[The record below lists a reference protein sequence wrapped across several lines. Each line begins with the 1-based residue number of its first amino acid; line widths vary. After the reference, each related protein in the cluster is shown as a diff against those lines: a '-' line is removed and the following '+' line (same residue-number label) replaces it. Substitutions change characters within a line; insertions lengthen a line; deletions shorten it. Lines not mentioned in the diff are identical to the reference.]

1 MWGDKMDKIVKIN
14 YERWL
19 NSPRVSNEDKETL
32 RKMSEI
38 ERSDAFF
45 KDLEFGTAGLR
56 GVLGPGTN
64 RMNEHVVKKATVAFG
79 LYIKEKFKDGTKKGV
94 ALSHDNRH
102 HSRDF
107 TLEAS
112 KILNDMGID
121 TYIFDSLRPTPEL
134 SYAVRYQG
142 CVGGIMITA
151 SHNPKEYNGYKV
163 YDETGCQIVPLKIA
177 RLIEIIGELPDELSI
192 AVPSVEEKG
201 VEHTFA
207 KDVDDTYVKLVE
219 GIQINPD
226 LNKKNF
232 KIVYTPN
239 HGTSYVNAMRVF
251 KDLGYEVYPV
261 LSQCDP
267 DPDFSGTLSPNPE
280 DPRSFIEPIKLAKKI
295 DADLICMTDPD
306 GDRVGLATKLSN
318 GEYRLLTGNESAAIL
333 LDYILSERKK
343 RGDLPKDG
351 VVYNT
356 VVTSSL
362 GAKIATSYG
371 VKTESFLTG
380 FKYIGERIHH
390 YEELGKG
397 PEFLFG
403 YEESY
408 GCLIAPFVRDKD
420 GIQAILMYCEMA
432 LFYHQKGF
440 NLVDVYDSLAK
451 RYGYYRS
458 KLFNIY
464 FNGEAGAKKM
474 KEIMEEIE
482 EHPLTSLLGNK
493 IKYFE
498 DYFKLQKKDL
508 DNGKTYPIEN
518 LMVGDLVKFI
528 FEDNTNIAIRPSGTE
543 PKCKFYIEVVGKNE
557 KDTEGVDEKYYE
569 ALLKRY
575 KIDAQ

>member
-1 MWGDKMDKIVKIN
+1 MDKIVKTN

-32 RKMSEI
+32 RKMSET

-79 LYIKEKFKDGTKKGV
+79 LYIKEKFKDGTKKGA

-107 TLEAS
+107 ILEAS

-163 YDETGCQIVPLKIA
+163 YDETGCQIVPSKIA

-192 AVPSVEEKG
+192 DVPSVEEKG
-201 VEHTFA
+201 VEHIFA

-251 KDLGYEVYPV
+251 KNLGYEVYPV

-306 GDRVGLATKLSN
+306 GDRVGLATKLPN

-356 VVTSSL
+356 IVTSSL

-397 PEFLFG
+397 PEFIFG

-432 LFYHQKGF
+432 LFYHQKGL

-464 FNGEAGAKKM
+464 FKGEAGAKKM

-482 EHPLTSLLGNK
+482 EYPLTSLLGNK
-493 IKYFE
+493 VKYFE

-508 DNGKTYPIEN
+508 DNGKTYQIEN